1 MQDKRTSI
9 VLFSDHPAAH
19 SGLARI
25 TRDLA
30 IRIHTHLG
38 DTFKVC
44 TLGYG
49 HCGSAQLPFP
59 QYHWKEN
66 DWFIP
71 TELPFIAENFANN
84 EPFILFTIGDIQRF
98 LPLADP
104 QFSQDRNFAG
114 WWQDQRSRGAKLWGY
129 FPIDAHG
136 KDGKLPP
143 QLAHTLT
150 HYDRVLVPSEW
161 AKGIVERTV
170 PGIKVTAIPHGI
182 DTDIFKP
189 YPREEARGKI
199 GELFFD
205 IAQWPKEQINVSD
218 QALWIGIVATNQWR
232 KDWALGIEVVAEI
245 QKTRPVFL
253 WAHSDRLKNEWS
265 LLELISD
272 FGLLQSCLVTTG
284 IVSDHAMAVAYSA
297 MDLTLG
303 IGRGEGF
310 GYPIAESLAC
320 DCPVFASSYGA
331 QRDYLPE
338 EMQIH
343 PEGTRINGPLN
354 LVRPLHDP
362 KVWAKFIEDWIGMKM
377 DFSPLSESLAWK
389 NLWPRFAAWLREGL

>member
-1 MQDKRTSI
+1 MQDERTPLI
-9 VLFSDHPAAH
+9 IFSDHPAAH

-30 IRIHTHLG
+30 TRIHTHLG
-38 DTFKVC
+38 DVFKVC

-71 TELPFIAENFANN
+71 TELPFIAQDFANN

-98 LPLADP
+98 LPLADT

-114 WWQDQRSRGAKLWGY
+114 WWKDQRARGAKLWGY
-129 FPIDAHG
+129 FPVDAHG

-161 AKGIVERTV
+161 AKSIVQKTPPALEV
-170 PGIKVTAIPHGI
+170 EAIPHGI

-189 YPREEARGKI
+189 HDKQESREKI
-199 GELFFD
+199 GEILD
-205 IAQWPKEQINVSD
+205 PAIQWPKTPVDVHPE
-218 QALWIGIVATNQWR
+218 AMWIGIVATNQWR
-232 KDWALGIEVVAEI
+232 KDWGLGIEVVAEI
-245 QKTRPVFL
+245 QKTRPVFF
-253 WAHSDRLKNEWS
+253 WAHIDRLKTDQGWS
-265 LLELISD
+265 LLELLSD
-272 FGLLQSCLVTTG
+272 FGLLQCSMVTTG
-284 IVSDHAMAVAYSA
+284 GVSDESMAIAYSA
-297 MDLTLG
+297 MDLTIG

-310 GYPIAESLAC
+310 GYCYPESIFC
-320 DCPVFASSYGA
+320 GTPCFVSEYGA
-331 QRDYLPE
+331 QVDYVDEDHLVEPFFLRTEGPLSLQRPIHLPASFLATINAHMGKQMRYPE
-338 EMQIH
+338 ELKW
-343 PEGTRINGPLN
+343 TS
-354 LVRPLHDP
+354 V
-362 KVWAKFIEDWIGMKM
+362 
-377 DFSPLSESLAWK
+377 
-389 NLWPRFAAWLREGL
+389 WPRFAVWLRGGLK